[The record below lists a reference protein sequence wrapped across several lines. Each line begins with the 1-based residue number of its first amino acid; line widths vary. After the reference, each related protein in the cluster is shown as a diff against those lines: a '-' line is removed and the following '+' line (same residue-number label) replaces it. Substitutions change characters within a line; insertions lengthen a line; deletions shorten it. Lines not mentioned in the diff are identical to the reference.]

1 MDNLISI
8 SEKQAEYIRKANCRW
23 NGKIRL
29 RSDTMWENIY

>member
-8 SEKQAEYIRKANCRW
+8 SEKQAEYIRKANHRW

-29 RSDTMWENIY
+29 VSNSMWKNIY